1 MTLITFN
8 PVKPV
13 FVRNRHYN
21 ITWKHNTYK
30 FNQQVPWQDLNIP
43 EDTVRLWFVTDK
55 VYHNEALEAKH
66 EVGDRLAEFD
76 LKHLKVLVDRVNV
89 HVKKRTNSAAEF
101 KQYRIRKTVGTTE
114 AAAQQQRGKIRTWLV
129 NHKDWAK
136 EAFYLERDK
145 LLEEIKNKSFVD
157 ETQEEAV
164 TDEETKTED
173 TPKE

>member
-1 MTLITFN
+1 MATIITFD
-8 PVKPV
+8 PTRPV
-13 FVRNRHYN
+13 FIRNRHYD
-21 ITWKHNTYK
+21 ITWKGRTYTW
-30 FNQQVPWQDLNIP
+30 NQQIPWQDLYIP
-43 EDTVRLWFVTDK
+43 QDVVKMWFMTDK

-101 KQYRIRKTVGTTE
+101 KQFRIRKTVGLTN

-145 LLEEIKNKSFVD
+145 LLEEIKNKSFSD
-157 ETQEEAV
+157 EPTEEV
-164 TDEETKTED
+164 TEEVETDTE
-173 TPKE
+173 